1 MNLMGQKLIILIRR
15 SLKTF
20 EIVKEKRFASTDI
33 LKASN
38 QWWAKAK
45 FITFVFDGLS

>member
-1 MNLMGQKLIILIRR
+1 MNLMGQKLIILFRQ
-15 SLKTF
+15 SLKTL

-33 LKASN
+33 LKPSN

-45 FITFVFDGLS
+45 LITSIFDGFS